1 MKLNS
6 GHELENTRCK
16 LRDLE
21 EAYEAAVNRPI
32 ENALAREATLRSL
45 RRLINQLKEEITRYE
60 ARQPARSETATG

>member
-6 GHELENTRCK
+6 SHELENTRCK

-21 EAYEAAVNRPI
+21 LAYEAAVKRPI
-32 ENALAREATLRSL
+32 ENVHAREATLTSL

-60 ARQPARSETATG
+60 VRQPARSKTATG